1 MIIPWTAKRQLTFL
15 FIVVFAVGAAVF
27 SVWIATNHSTC
38 FDGKQ
43 NQGEEDIDCGGPC
56 AACLGEVKNL
66 VVSWAKPFK
75 LKDGVYDA
83 AALVENP
90 NLFLALSSLKYKF
103 KLYDEDGVLVAVRD
117 GETFFN
123 PGEKFVIFET
133 GIETGKRIPKRAF
146 IEFERNPQWK
156 RIKEETSQLVVSGK
170 NFSNNP
176 FPRLTAQISNKS
188 IFSADGVYAV
198 AVLYDGEKNAKAVSA
213 TAIGSVGGGSSRQ
226 ISFTWP
232 EPFTEDPAS
241 SEILLRTNWTEQ
253 PNQGGLK

>member
-1 MIIPWTAKRQLTFL
+1 MIIPWTVKRQLTFL
-15 FIVVFAVGAAVF
+15 FIAALIVGAAVF
-27 SVWIATNHSTC
+27 SLWIVSNNPTC

-43 NQGEEDIDCGGPC
+43 NQGEESVDCGGPC
-56 AACLGEVKNL
+56 EACLGEIKNL

-90 NLFLALSSLKYKF
+90 NLFLALPSLKYKF
-103 KLYDEDGVLVAVRD
+103 KLYDEDGVLVAVRG

-146 IEFERNPQWK
+146 IELEQNPRWK
-156 RIKEETSQLVVSGK
+156 RIEKETARLVVSGK
-170 NFSNNP
+170 SFTNDP
-176 FPRLTAQISNKS
+176 FPRLTARISNKS

-198 AVLYDGEKNAKAVSA
+198 AVLYDGEKNATAASSA
-213 TAIGSVGGGSSRQ
+213 AIGLVDGGSSRQ

-232 EPFTEDPAS
+232 KPFAENPAS

-253 PNQGGLK
+253 PN